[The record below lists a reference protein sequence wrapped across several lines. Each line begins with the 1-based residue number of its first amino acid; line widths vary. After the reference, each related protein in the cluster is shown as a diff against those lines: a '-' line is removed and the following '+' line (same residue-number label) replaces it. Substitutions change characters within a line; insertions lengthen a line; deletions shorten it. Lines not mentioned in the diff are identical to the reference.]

1 MNQTASDWKDYEVID
16 AGNKEKLERWND
28 IILRRPDP
36 VALWPIQDES
46 GWNKAH
52 AIYHRSSK
60 GGGKWEFKRPVKEF
74 WTIGYKDLRFK
85 ISPTGFK
92 HTGLFPEQAANWD
105 FIMNTIRQAKED
117 HPDRP
122 IRILNLFAYT
132 GGATMAAAKALFPEQ
147 AANWDFIM
155 NTIRQAKED
164 HPDRPIR
171 ILNLFA
177 YTGGATMAAAKAGAD
192 EVVHLDASKGINNW
206 AKENMELN
214 HLENKKIRFLVD
226 DVMKFLAREIRRGRT
241 YDGIIMDPP
250 SYGRGPNGEVWKL
263 EDNIFELINQAQKLL
278 SDNALFMI
286 VNLYTTGFPLTTLRQ
301 TLDRTIVKN
310 HGGYVEVGETL
321 LPVTRD
327 HALLPCGLFGR
338 WTSFPP
344 ENE

>member
-132 GGATMAAAKALFPEQ
+132 GGATMAAAKA
-147 AANWDFIM
+147 
-155 NTIRQAKED
+155 
-164 HPDRPIR
+164 
-171 ILNLFA
+171 
-177 YTGGATMAAAKAGAD
+177 GAD

-214 HLENKKIRFLVD
+214 HLESKKIRFLVD

>member
-92 HTGLFPEQAANWD
+92 HTG
-105 FIMNTIRQAKED
+105 
-117 HPDRP
+117 
-122 IRILNLFAYT
+122 
-132 GGATMAAAKALFPEQ
+132 LFPEQ